1 MTRVRHPSGV
11 WVSLRDHHTA
21 TSLFV
26 VWNFPTRLLSLR
38 LYANER
44 GGTLID
50 WMHLLSAQKSAAP
63 TAMDATIHGDEG
75 AVSRL
80 NDGGGA
86 LTEVTS
92 SSAFVVAPTVT
103 RLRQK
108 LRHTSCWCPQTLGRL
123 DT

>member
-1 MTRVRHPSGV
+1 
-11 WVSLRDHHTA
+11 
-21 TSLFV
+21 
-26 VWNFPTRLLSLR
+26 
-38 LYANER
+38 
-44 GGTLID
+44 
-50 WMHLLSAQKSAAP
+50 MHLLSAQKSAAP

-92 SSAFVVAPTVT
+92 SSAFVSHHPSPIRVRSYGIPELLVPS
-103 RLRQK
+103 RQLRAAE
-108 LRHTSCWCPQTLGRL
+108 LSLNPEATA